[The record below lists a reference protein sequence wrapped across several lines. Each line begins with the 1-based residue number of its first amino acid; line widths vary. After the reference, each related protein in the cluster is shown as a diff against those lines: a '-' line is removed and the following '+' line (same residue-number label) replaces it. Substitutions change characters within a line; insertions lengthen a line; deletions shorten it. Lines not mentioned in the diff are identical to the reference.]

1 MSSKDAAGIVH
12 SCFPFGALTQGKHPG
27 LDFTCPS
34 AGAALCGAL
43 GIHRW
48 TPVLGYV
55 LSHPAKE

>member
-1 MSSKDAAGIVH
+1 MSSKDAAGRVH
-12 SCFPFGALTQGKHPG
+12 SCFPFGALTQGKQPG
-27 LDFTCPS
+27 LDFTRPS